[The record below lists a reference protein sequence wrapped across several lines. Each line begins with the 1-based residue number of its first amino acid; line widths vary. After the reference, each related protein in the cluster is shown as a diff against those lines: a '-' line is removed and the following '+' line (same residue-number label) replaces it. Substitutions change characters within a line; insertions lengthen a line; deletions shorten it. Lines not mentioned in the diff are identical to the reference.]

1 MTPFTRLDSYQCARA
16 HWESILPCC
25 IANTFFMTPQWQ
37 QAWWDQFGDG
47 TEMMLLEL
55 TEHGGVTCIAP
66 LARRDRTISF
76 IGGQDL
82 FDYNDFLVSPGSED
96 SFYTSLMDLLDDEDW
111 DTIDLPSLQGGSPTL
126 SYVPDLAQRRGYS
139 VQIEEEDVAPSVML
153 PGDWDSYLGLLSKKD
168 RHELRR
174 KLRRLESSGHEV
186 RYYKLSDP
194 AEVEAGLDDFFSLMR
209 FSKETKDSFLTPG
222 RESFFRS
229 AALAMARIG
238 VFRLFFLEFDQE
250 RVAAAMCFDY
260 GDTRHLYNSGFNPE
274 YRYYSVGLLL
284 KALCVK
290 DAIEEGK
297 ARFDF
302 LRGAEPYKYDLGG
315 KDRTIYHMVVRRS

>member
-1 MTPFTRLDSYQCARA
+1 VTPFTRLDSYQGARA
-16 HWESILPCC
+16 HWESLLPCS

-37 QAWWDQFGDG
+37 QAWWEQFGDG
-47 TEMMLLEL
+47 TEMMLLGLE
-55 TEHGGVTCIAP
+55 EHGGVTCIAP

-76 IGGQDL
+76 VGGQDL
-82 FDYNDFLVSPGSED
+82 FDYNDFLVSPGSENR
-96 SFYTSLMDLLDDEDW
+96 FYTSLMDHLEDEDW
-111 DTIDLPSLQGGSPTL
+111 DTVDLSSLQGGSPTL

-153 PGDWDSYLGLLSKKD
+153 PADWDSYLRLLSKKD

-174 KLRRLESSGHEV
+174 KLRRLESSGEET

-194 AEVEAGLDDFFSLMR
+194 VEVEAGLDDFFSLMR
-209 FSKETKDSFLTPG
+209 FSKETKDSFLTAG

-229 AALAMARIG
+229 AALAMAGIG
-238 VFRLFFLEFDQE
+238 VFRLFFLEFNQE

-297 ARFDF
+297 ACFDF